1 MYLLRSRR
9 LLYGLIT
16 TLLMACAGTNGEQS
30 TAFYD
35 LDSLIDVQ
43 VAYLSK
49 MQPALQKEAEIDGKL
64 EVIRLTRSDSAG
76 WAREL
81 EIFRQLDLNA
91 KKLNATRYEIRSGLH
106 DNTSNLNILEYR
118 TKEADALP
126 LSMVRIYYQEKPEN
140 IRKIEGTFNESNGL
154 YSSSRYWSME
164 LIDIRDTIVLTNY
177 AVTGSQKMIFGD
189 SVKFKIRGTL
199 SYE

>member
-1 MYLLRSRR
+1 MYLLRNRR
-9 LLYGLIT
+9 LLYGLIP

-43 VAYLSK
+43 VAYLSE

-64 EVIRLTRSDSAG
+64 EVIRLTRSDSAN

-126 LSMVRIYYQEKPEN
+126 LTMVR
-140 IRKIEGTFNESNGL
+140 
-154 YSSSRYWSME
+154 
-164 LIDIRDTIVLTNY
+164 
-177 AVTGSQKMIFGD
+177 
-189 SVKFKIRGTL
+189 
-199 SYE
+199 